1 MKAKNAAKGEADT
14 TQRPLQDREPPSPTE
29 NDPQSFWDSSPTSFT
44 LFEERKTSNR
54 RHETSDRSSPEDTG
68 IASLE
73 SGEKH
78 SVSWHKVALQYPSIL
93 AFVLMLAV
101 GVPIAAVTGDSRAL
115 DVFGMWL
122 FWISAV
128 RGQRLFKQ
136 SKLLRTAPH
145 WKSAISTLMNPVLVT
160 VFLMLAYTRVKS
172 AASGVSVSEVLD
184 EFSQGTPAYAL
195 WTAGASGDK
204 TESSQ
209 TSYFG
214 AGDLALS
221 ILEVGILIW
230 GFKLYECRRQLFSGA
245 GVVTILVSIAAAAAN
260 VYLCV
265 IFGVLVQL
273 KTPEALAFAAR
284 STTLALAKP
293 ATEAVGGNVPAN
305 AGLVVA
311 NGILGQLLYPFILAR
326 MGVKEDVAP
335 TKLGQGDKGEQK
347 ILLPDGQGNVD
358 DQCSPPQTPPVP
370 PEEADDAITIAAGI
384 SIGVNGAAL
393 GVAYLVENKSRAAP
407 YAALA
412 MTVFGVFTVVFT
424 TMEPFTNG
432 VINLAEYQVYR

>member
-1 MKAKNAAKGEADT
+1 MNEA
-14 TQRPLQDREPPSPTE
+14 S
-29 NDPQSFWDSSPTSFT
+29 
-44 LFEERKTSNR
+44 ERG
-54 RHETSDRSSPEDTG
+54 SPEDSG
-68 IASLE
+68 IASLKSE
-73 SGEKH
+73 EKQP
-78 SVSWHKVALQYPSIL
+78 VSWHKVALQYPSIL
-93 AFVLMLAV
+93 SFVLMLAV
-101 GVPIAAVTGDSRAL
+101 GAPITAGTGDSRAL
-115 DVFGMWL
+115 DAFGMWL

-136 SKLLRTAPH
+136 SKLLRIAPH
-145 WKSAISTLMNPVLVT
+145 WKSAIATLLNPVLVT
-160 VFLMLAYTRVKS
+160 VLLMLAYTRAKA
-172 AASGVSVSEVLD
+172 AASSLSVSEVLD
-184 EFSQGTPAYAL
+184 EFSQGTPVYAL
-195 WTAGASGDK
+195 WTAGASSGK
-204 TESSQ
+204 TDSAP
-209 TSYFG
+209 TLFFG

-230 GFKLYECRRQLFSGA
+230 GFKLYECRRQLFSSA
-245 GVVTILVSIAAAAAN
+245 GVVTIMVSIAAAAAN

-326 MGVKEDVAP
+326 MGVKEDMDP
-335 TKLGQGDKGEQK
+335 TKMEQGDKAEQK
-347 ILLPDGQGNVD
+347 GLLPDAQGNVD
-358 DQCSPPQTPPVP
+358 DQCSTPQSLPFP
-370 PEEADDAITIAAGI
+370 PEKADDVVTIAAGI
-384 SIGVNGAAL
+384 SIGVNGAAM

-432 VINLAEYQVYR
+432 VISLAEYQVYR